1 MSTRSILSAL
11 VFALAATL
19 AASAWAAEPTLSQV
33 YQAAESGNLA
43 EAQRMMNDVL
53 RAHPDSAKA
62 HYVEAELLA
71 KQGRMAS
78 ARDELNTAERLE
90 PGLPFAKPQAVAA
103 LRREIGS
110 SDSFRPAAERVG
122 PAAGGG
128 IPWLTLA
135 GVALVAIIVLAFL
148 AMRRRA
154 SATLPAGGGSSGYI
168 PVASAQ
174 PGSMSPAAPMGPAG
188 GGMGSGLL
196 GSLATGAAIGGGI
209 VAGEALANRLI
220 GGHTSGVASPLGSV
234 DQMTSVPQSD
244 DLGGN
249 DFGVTDSG
257 SWDDGFSGGAG
268 GGDNWT

>member
-11 VFALAATL
+11 VFAV
-19 AASAWAAEPTLSQV
+19 AASLAVAAGAAEPTLSQV

-78 ARDELNTAERLE
+78 ARDELSTAERLE

-110 SDSFRPAAERVG
+110 SDSFRPVAERVG

-135 GVALVAIIVLAFL
+135 GVALVAIIVVAFL
-148 AMRRRA
+148 AMRRSA
-154 SATLPAGGGSSGYI
+154 SATLPAGGSSGYI
-168 PVASAQ
+168 PAASGQPASA
-174 PGSMSPAAPMGPAG
+174 SPTAPVVPAG
-188 GGMGSGLL
+188 GGMGAGLL

-209 VAGEALANRLI
+209 VAGEALANRLF
-220 GGHTSGVASPLGSV
+220 GGHTSGEAAAAARVNEATLP
-234 DQMTSVPQSD
+234 DTNA

-249 DFGVTDSG
+249 DFGVADSG

-268 GGDNWT
+268 GGDSWT

>member
-1 MSTRSILSAL
+1 MSTKSILSAL
-11 VFALAATL
+11 ILTVAALL
-19 AASAWAAEPTLSQV
+19 AVSAWAAEPTLSQV

-43 EAQRMMNDVL
+43 EAERMMNDVL

-71 KQGRMAS
+71 KQGRMAG
-78 ARDELNTAERLE
+78 AQAELSTAERLE

-103 LRREIGS
+103 LRREIAS

-122 PAAGGG
+122 AATGGG

-135 GVALVAIIVLAFL
+135 GVALVAIIVVAFL
-148 AMRRRA
+148 AMRRSA
-154 SATLPAGGGSSGYI
+154 SATLPAGGSSGYI
-168 PVASAQ
+168 PAASGQ
-174 PGSMSPAAPMGPAG
+174 PSSMSPTAPMVPAG

-220 GGHTSGVASPLGSV
+220 GGHASGAASPLGNV
-234 DQMTSVPQSD
+234 DQVPSVPQND

-249 DFGVTDSG
+249 DFGVADSG

-268 GGDNWT
+268 GGDSWT

>member
-1 MSTRSILSAL
+1 MSTRSMLSAL
-11 VFALAATL
+11 ILTVMASLAV
-19 AASAWAAEPTLSQV
+19 SAGAAEPTLSQV

-43 EAQRMMNDVL
+43 EAQRMMSDVL

-71 KQGRMAS
+71 KQGHMAS
-78 ARDELNTAERLE
+78 ARDELSTAERLE
-90 PGLPFAKPQAVAA
+90 PGLPFAKAQAVAA
-103 LRREIGS
+103 LRREIAS
-110 SDSFRPAAERVG
+110 SDSLRPASERVG
-122 PAAGGG
+122 PSGNSG

-135 GVALVAIIVLAFL
+135 GVALVAIIVVAFL

-154 SATLPAGGGSSGYI
+154 AAGGPSGYF
-168 PVASAQ
+168 PAASGQ
-174 PGSMSPAAPMGPAG
+174 PGGVSTATPMAPAG

-220 GGHTSGVASPLGSV
+220 GGHASGAASPLGDV
-234 DQMTSVPQSD
+234 DQVPSVPSND

-249 DFGVTDSG
+249 DFGVADSG

-268 GGDNWT
+268 GGDSWT